1 MTAMSRRACVSA
13 AVGAGALMTA
23 CSGAS
28 GGASGCAPSPYRHR
42 PPLIIAHAG
51 GEGLGPA
58 NSLLA
63 MQRSMA
69 AGADLLDADLW
80 MTSDAVIV
88 AHHDRNLSSGTDGS
102 GNIDQHTWAELQ
114 TVDLRSGWK
123 GEPIGQPVRIASL
136 DQILSAFPD
145 VTISL
150 EIKQATPSMAKPLC
164 DLLTSHGALGRV
176 YLSAKDDS
184 VRAETDVDCVGST
197 MVNTVYRNVVAMRQA
212 HEADSAWCA
221 PGPISQPPFADN
233 LLDAANIDWS
243 HQRGM
248 AIYTW
253 TVDDADTLR
262 RLADAGVDAVY
273 TRRPDIAHKVFEQLT
288 RS

>member
-1 MTAMSRRACVSA
+1 MTAKWRHARVGMADGA
-13 AVGAGALMTA
+13 AVLTA
-23 CSGAS
+23 CSSAS

-80 MTSDAVIV
+80 MTSDGVIV
-88 AHHDRNLSSGTDGS
+88 AHHDRNLSRGTDGS

-123 GEPIGQPVRIASL
+123 GDPIGQPVRIASL
-136 DQILSAFPD
+136 DEILSAFPD

-150 EIKQATPSMAKPLC
+150 EIKQATPSMASRCAICWP
-164 DLLTSHGALGRV
+164 DMAPSVVSTSAP
-176 YLSAKDDS
+176 KM
-184 VRAETDVDCVGST
+184 TP
-197 MVNTVYRNVVAMRQA
+197 
-212 HEADSAWCA
+212 CA
-221 PGPISQPPFADN
+221 PKP
-233 LLDAANIDWS
+233 
-243 HQRGM
+243 
-248 AIYTW
+248 
-253 TVDDADTLR
+253 TLIVSGR
-262 RLADAGVDAVY
+262 R
-273 TRRPDIAHKVFEQLT
+273 
-288 RS
+288 